1 MLELELNKILKLR
14 SHPNYQIE
22 ELIETDDKGV
32 EKKIIIITF
41 VPPSISDASSLDN
54 VDTEPKYIE
63 IRGEVNEV
71 TRKVKIVKAE
81 IIEGSRRRKLDETE
95 LQLWA
100 EYVIGGE

>member
-1 MLELELNKILKLR
+1 VLELELNKILKLR
-14 SHPNYQIE
+14 SYPNYQIE
-22 ELIETDDKGV
+22 ELIETDDKGI
-32 EKKIIIITF
+32 EKKIMIITF
-41 VPPSISDASSLDN
+41 VPPSISDASGLDN

-81 IIEGSRRRKLDETE
+81 INEGSRRRKLDETE